1 MSTVMTR
8 SLRQDLIARFGEELS
23 VATIDQ
29 TLRHAVA
36 ATSQMATPFRTI
48 FAERDCVEALTE
60 LARTGQADPP
70 LAA

>member
-8 SLRQDLIARFGEELS
+8 SLRQDLIARFGDELS

-29 TLRHAVA
+29 ALRHAVA
-36 ATSQMATPFRTI
+36 ATSQMASPFRTI
-48 FAERDCVEALTE
+48 FAEHDCVEELTE
-60 LARTGQADPP
+60 LARSGQSAPP